1 MRTTVLL
8 VAGLFAKAE
17 STSPWSTLFDNVRWP
32 AFVLP
37 IMCCCWLHKMQ
48 CLPPLTYNFQ
58 LLVYRLI
65 VCSVSTLTCRYQ
77 KYVVCLRVKST
88 HEHCSTY
95 IHARKHTRTNAQTR
109 KSTLKYVIILQH
121 IPTHAQPPLRGQPR
135 EPVYACKHVSQWP
148 WYHGNHFPF

>member
-1 MRTTVLL
+1 MLRTPKHPRRNGLDVYTRAVRNHIAQCIRKTSFTHKKNSTIFYFLLKEGKMQMRTTVLL

-37 IMCCCWLHKMQ
+37 RMCCCWLHLMQ
-48 CLPPLTYNFQ
+48 CLPPPPLTYNFQ

-88 HEHCSTY
+88 HDHCST
-95 IHARKHTRTNAQTR
+95 
-109 KSTLKYVIILQH
+109 
-121 IPTHAQPPLRGQPR
+121 
-135 EPVYACKHVSQWP
+135 
-148 WYHGNHFPF
+148 